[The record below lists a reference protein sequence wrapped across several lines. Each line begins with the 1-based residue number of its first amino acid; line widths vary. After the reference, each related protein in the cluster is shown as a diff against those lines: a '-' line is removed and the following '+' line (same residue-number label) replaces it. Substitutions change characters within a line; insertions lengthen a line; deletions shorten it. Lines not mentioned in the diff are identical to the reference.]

1 MQPVIPEI
9 ELMLRDLAATSALA
23 AAIAPHVRPGFVV
36 YLSGDLGT
44 GKTAFTRALLRALGH
59 DGRVR
64 SPTFTLAEPYNL
76 SNFELY
82 HFDFYRFGSS
92 DEWRD
97 LGFDE
102 LIGGDVAAVVE
113 WPELAGQGLP
123 APDLWIRL
131 RTPDAG
137 AGAAPAPADP
147 GAADP
152 GAADPGAADPGAAD
166 PGAADPGA
174 ADPGAAERE
183 AGGGGAGVPESSR
196 EPSGQR
202 VARLSAPTEWG
213 RLCLTGILDATHAGL
228 LGGVSLREDSAPPPW
243 L

>member
-137 AGAAPAPADP
+137 GGAAPA
-147 GAADP
+147 AAV
-152 GAADPGAADPGAAD
+152 
-166 PGAADPGA
+166 
-174 ADPGAAERE
+174 PGAAERD
-183 AGGGGAGVPESSR
+183 AGGGGAGAPEPGG

>member
-152 GAADPGAADPGAAD
+152 GAA
-166 PGAADPGA
+166 
-174 ADPGAAERE
+174 ERE

>member
-147 GAADP
+147 GAAN
-152 GAADPGAADPGAAD
+152 
-166 PGAADPGA
+166 
-174 ADPGAAERE
+174 PGAAERE

>member
-9 ELMLRDLAATSALA
+9 ELMLRDLGATAALA

-59 DGRVR
+59 EGRVR

-131 RTPDAG
+131 RTPDAVGLAVPAAAAAG
-137 AGAAPAPADP
+137 AGARDANRP
-147 GAADP
+147 GAAARD
-152 GAADPGAADPGAAD
+152 ADGS
-166 PGAADPGA
+166 
-174 ADPGAAERE
+174 
-183 AGGGGAGVPESSR
+183 GAGAPGSNG
-196 EPSGQR
+196 EPSEQR

-213 RLCLTGILDATHAGL
+213 RLCLTGILDAMHAGL
-228 LGGVSLREDSAPPPW
+228 LGGVSLREESAPRPW

>member
-152 GAADPGAADPGAAD
+152 GAAN
-166 PGAADPGA
+166 
-174 ADPGAAERE
+174 PGAAERE

>member
-1 MQPVIPEI
+1 
-9 ELMLRDLAATSALA
+9 MLRDLAATSALA

-152 GAADPGAADPGAAD
+152 GAAN
-166 PGAADPGA
+166 
-174 ADPGAAERE
+174 PGAAERE

>member
-147 GAADP
+147 GAV
-152 GAADPGAADPGAAD
+152 
-166 PGAADPGA
+166 
-174 ADPGAAERE
+174 DPGAAERE